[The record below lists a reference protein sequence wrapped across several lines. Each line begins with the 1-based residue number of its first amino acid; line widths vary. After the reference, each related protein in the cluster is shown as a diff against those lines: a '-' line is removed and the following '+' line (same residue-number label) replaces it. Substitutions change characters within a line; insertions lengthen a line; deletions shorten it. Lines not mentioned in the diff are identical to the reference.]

1 MYCNVFGGGG
11 YGFGIMYGGGPNFF
25 MMIPM
30 IVLLL
35 VFVYLMYKVFSNKQ
49 LASAYSP
56 PASAKAMSILNERLA
71 KGEITEEEYKSIKEQ
86 INR

>member
-1 MYCNVFGGGG
+1 MYCNVFGGSG
-11 YGFGIMYGGGPNFF
+11 YGFGRMYGGPNFF

-35 VFVYLMYKVFSNKQ
+35 VFAYLIYKAFSNRQ
-49 LASAYSP
+49 LASVVSP
-56 PASAKAMSILNERLA
+56 PGSSKAMNILNERFA

-86 INR
+86 LDK